1 MCFVSG
7 YCDMHASNQTRN
19 QQHFIESNQTFV
31 QKRISNV
38 YKKPRNL
45 SVLFKNKMPAIYS
58 PFGDRYALQNTRSL
72 TDLANTLINVRF
84 YSFLLLNVD
93 YEENNR
99 YFTSLLT
106 CWRLGFDATS
116 KVRVS
121 SLEQSAIACF
131 ERARNEHD
139 LKRKAMILGGIVQGL
154 ARPIHPRN
162 TNDTS
167 MISSLWLRARD
178 SLIAIVA
185 KYPLLSEQRLLADLL
200 KRLLLS
206 CQERVLPEQKMF
218 VNEPRLAV
226 FRDDFWNAERLHR
239 NFMEHASALLC
250 GIVYRMFRAIQTRL
264 GFEGFFAMR
273 YDEYSLWKSIELRVD
288 DVYTLSDT
296 ENKVL
301 KFHLNLAEFFIR
313 PSDDTWEKAFGTRA
327 AEANL
332 VSSEEECPS
341 SPLDWNGEYLSEEN
355 ISKMEKFR
363 FASFRFAQMAQS
375 SRLFRYNM
383 GVDMTLNILCSHLL
397 SARNRTQ

>member
-1 MCFVSG
+1 MFCFPATR
-7 YCDMHASNQTRN
+7 YACFEPNTKPTTFHRKQSNIRT
-19 QQHFIESNQTFV
+19 
-31 QKRISNV
+31 KRISTFIKSLVTFPCCSKTNAC
-38 YKKPRNL
+38 NL
-45 SVLFKNKMPAIYS
+45 LSFWWQI
-58 PFGDRYALQNTRSL
+58 ALQNTRSL

-84 YSFLLLNVD
+84 YSFLLLNVE
-93 YEENNR
+93 YEENNH

-106 CWRLGFDATS
+106 SWRLGFDAS

-131 ERARNEHD
+131 ERARIEPD
-139 LKRKAMILGGIVQGL
+139 LRRKAMMLGGILQGL
-154 ARPIHPRN
+154 ARPIQPRN

-178 SLIAIVA
+178 SLIAIIA
-185 KYPLLSEQRLLADLL
+185 KYPRLSDQRLLADLL

-206 CQERVLPEQKMF
+206 CQERVLPEQKRF

-226 FRDDFWNAERLHR
+226 FRDDFWNAELHR
-239 NFMEHASALLC
+239 NFMQHACGLLC
-250 GIVYRMFRAIQTRL
+250 AIVYRMFRAIQTRL

-273 YDEYSLWKSIELRVD
+273 YDEYSLWKSIQLRVN
-288 DVYTLSDT
+288 DVYTMSDT
-296 ENKVL
+296 ENQVL

-313 PSDDTWEKAFGTRA
+313 PSDDKWEKAFGMPA

-363 FASFRFAQMAQS
+363 FASFRFAQIAQS
-375 SRLFRYNM
+375 SHLFRYDM
-383 GVDMTLNILCSHLL
+383 GVNMTLNILCSHLL
-397 SARNRTQ
+397 SAQNRTQ